1 MSENEYR
8 VFLKNG
14 IKKLSEMIEDGG
26 FGNPTATAIIL
37 CEHNRLVDKLYELD
51 RKAVTTMTVRGN

>member
-1 MSENEYR
+1 MKKEEYKD
-8 VFLKNG
+8 FLKNG
-14 IKKLSEMIEDGG
+14 IKKLSELIDDGG

-51 RKAVTTMTVRGN
+51 SKTE